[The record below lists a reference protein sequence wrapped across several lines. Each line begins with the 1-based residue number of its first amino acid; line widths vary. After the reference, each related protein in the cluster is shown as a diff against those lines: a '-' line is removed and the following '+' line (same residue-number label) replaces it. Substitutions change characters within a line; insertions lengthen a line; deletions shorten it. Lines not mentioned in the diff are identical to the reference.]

1 MMEFNEFQTQLTPEL
16 LEQYPQEIIDQ
27 LYDYI
32 NTVPYIQRLIS
43 KSRLR
48 AKDLPKDSRGRI
60 IVDLANPHILEDM
73 DYFRESAIHFQKHG
87 VYTFLRPNAN
97 PNSEYGRWLGTEVNR
112 LWHGMIRPSDGEWI
126 PGYMYYYLNYHPIQ
140 QTKIIE
146 GTMHGERITDFPEMW
161 EGIYWTFHYIDQARF
176 GGLYNNFKGGQHCV
190 EIAKRGASKS
200 YILSALLARNFI
212 VGIDKVQSKKTKGTI
227 TAYEKETLE
236 VAADGTLN
244 KFYES
249 INFVAEHTEFPRNRL
264 KDTPEKMSWIMGY
277 LDIETGRPRGSLNS
291 VRGVSSKDNP
301 DKSRG
306 KRQNVFL
313 YEEFGKFKKFID
325 TYQVNF
331 SSVQEGDIAFGQ
343 AFAVGTGGTEGSDF
357 TGALEMIY
365 NPVGYNVYALPNVFD
380 KGVTGNQKTVFFF
393 GAPVNRKGFYNKD
406 GVSDVVGALLSILVQ
421 RYNLKYNSTD
431 VNMLTRAKAE
441 NPITIQEAIM
451 RRDNNIYPVADLTD
465 TLNEIDFNP
474 RSLDFIECVKAEL
487 LHGEVIL
494 KPDFDLVPARE
505 FPHKDN
511 KILGCI
517 EIYERPIKDSSGKV
531 PFGRYIAGMD
541 PYDDD
546 ESNTVSLGS
555 LFILDLWTDRIV
567 AEYTGRP
574 YFADEFYENS
584 RRLLTAYSAECNY
597 ESNKKGVFSHF
608 SKHNSMYLL
617 SEVLEFL
624 KERNPALR
632 LSYGNKAYGT
642 QATGGFILKYGRS
655 CLRNWLIKPVELSK
669 IVDDKEEFY
678 TVPNL
683 KTMKQR
689 ALIKELTMYNLDG
702 NFDRH
707 DAMVMLMLLREDK
720 LRLMG
725 EDGFTK
731 CKNNEPIG
739 DDLAHDDFFTK
750 NYEKK
755 FGIENKNSNKV
766 STK

>member
-1 MMEFNEFQTQLTPEL
+1 MLELNEFQTPLTKEL
-16 LEQYPQEIIDQ
+16 LDGYPQEVVDQ
-27 LYDYI
+27 LFDYI
-32 NTVPYIQRLIS
+32 NTVPYISKLIS
-43 KSRLR
+43 KNRLR
-48 AKDLPKDSRGRI
+48 AKDLPKDAKGRI

-73 DYFRESAIHFQKHG
+73 DYFRQTAIHFQKHG

-97 PNSEYGRWLGTEVNR
+97 PTSEYGRWISTEINR

-140 QTKIIE
+140 QTKMIE
-146 GTMHGERITDFPEMW
+146 GSNHGERVTDFPEIW

-212 VGIDKVQSKKTKGTI
+212 VGIDKKQSKKTKGTI

-249 INFVAEHTEFPRNRL
+249 INFVADNTEFPRNRL
-264 KDTPEKMSWIMGY
+264 KDSPEKLSWIMGY
-277 LDIETGRPRGSLNS
+277 LDVETNRPKGSLNS

-306 KRQNVFL
+306 KRQNLFL

-343 AFAVGTGGTEGSDF
+343 ALAVGTGGTEGSDF

-365 NPVGYNVYALPNVFD
+365 NPIGYNVYALPNIFD
-380 KGVTGNQKTVFFF
+380 KGVVGNQKTVFFF
-393 GAPVNRKGFYNKD
+393 GAPVNRKGYYNKD
-406 GVSDVVGALLSILVQ
+406 GVSDITGALLSILLQ

-451 RRDNNIYPVADLTD
+451 RRDNNIYPVADITD

-474 RSLDFIECVKAEL
+474 RALDFIECVKIDL
-487 LHGEVIL
+487 VNGETVF
-494 KPDFDLVPARE
+494 KPDMDLVPARE

-511 KILGCI
+511 KVLGCI
-517 EIYERPIKDSSGKV
+517 EIHERPIVDSTGRV

-546 ESNTVSLGS
+546 ASDTLSLGS
-555 LFILDLWTDRIV
+555 LFILDLWTDKIV

-574 YFADEFYENS
+574 YYADQFYENS
-584 RRLLTAYSAECNY
+584 RRLLLAYNAECNY
-597 ESNKKGVFSHF
+597 ENNKKGVFSHF
-608 SKHNSMYLL
+608 SRYNSLYLL
-617 SEVLEFL
+617 SENLEFL
-624 KERNPALR
+624 KEKNPSLRNA
-632 LSYGNKAYGT
+632 YGNKLYGT

-655 CLRNWLIKPVELSK
+655 CLRNWLIEPVEISK
-669 IVDDKEEFY
+669 IEDNKEIFY
-678 TVPNL
+678 TVPKL
-683 KTMKQR
+683 KTIKNR
-689 ALIKELTMYNLDG
+689 ALLKELSLFNLDG

-720 LRLMG
+720 LRILG
-725 EDGFTK
+725 AEGVDRV
-731 CKNNEPIG
+731 KNRSSKE
-739 DDLAHDDFFTK
+739 DDLSQDDFFSK
-750 NYEKK
+750 NYDKRFNK
-755 FGIENKNSNKV
+755 DKNSNNIV
-766 STK
+766 

>member
-1 MMEFNEFQTQLTPEL
+1 MLELNEFQTPLTKEL
-16 LEQYPQEIIDQ
+16 LDGYPQEVVDQ
-27 LYDYI
+27 LFEYI
-32 NTVPYIQRLIS
+32 NTVPYISKLIS
-43 KSRLR
+43 KNRLR
-48 AKDLPKDSRGRI
+48 AKDLPRDAKGKI

-73 DYFRESAIHFQKHG
+73 DYFRQTAIHFQKHG

-97 PNSEYGRWLGTEVNR
+97 PTSEYGRWMNTEVNR
-112 LWHGMIRPSDGEWI
+112 LWYGMIRPSDGEWI

-140 QTKIIE
+140 QTVIIS
-146 GTMHGERITDFPEMW
+146 GTNQGDRVTDFPEVW

-200 YILSALLARNFI
+200 YILSCILARNFI
-212 VGIDKVQSKKTKGTI
+212 VGIDKLQSKKTKGTI

-249 INFVAEHTEFPRNRL
+249 INFVADNTEFPRNRL
-264 KDTPEKMSWIMGY
+264 KDSPEKMSWIMGY
-277 LDIETGRPRGSLNS
+277 LDVETNRPKGSLNS

-365 NPVGYNVYALPNVFD
+365 NPIGYNVYALPNIFD

-393 GAPVNRKGFYNKD
+393 GAPVNRKGYYNKD
-406 GVSDVVGALLSILVQ
+406 GVSDIIGALLSILLQ

-451 RRDNNIYPVADLTD
+451 RRDNNIYPVADITD

-474 RSLDFIECVKAEL
+474 RALDFIECVKIDL
-487 LHGEVIL
+487 VNGEAVF
-494 KPDFDLVPARE
+494 KPDMDLIPARE

-511 KILGCI
+511 KVLGCI
-517 EIYERPIKDSSGKV
+517 EIHERPIVDSTGRV

-546 ESNTVSLGS
+546 ASDTLSLGS
-555 LFILDLWTDRIV
+555 LFILDLWTDKLV

-574 YFADEFYENS
+574 YYADQFYENS
-584 RRLLTAYSAECNY
+584 RRLLLAYNAECNY
-597 ESNKKGVFSHF
+597 ENNKKGVFSHF
-608 SKHNSMYLL
+608 SRYNSLYLL
-617 SEVLEFL
+617 SENLEFL
-624 KERNPALR
+624 KEKNPTLRNA
-632 LSYGNKAYGT
+632 YGNKLYGT

-655 CLRNWLIKPVELSK
+655 CLRNWLIEPVQISK
-669 IVDDKEEFY
+669 VEDNKEVFY
-678 TVPNL
+678 TVPKL
-683 KTMKQR
+683 KTIKHR
-689 ALIKELTMYNLDG
+689 ALLKELSLFNLDG

-720 LRLMG
+720 LRILG
-725 EDGFTK
+725 VDGVDRVKNRSGKEEDLSQD
-731 CKNNEPIG
+731 E
-739 DDLAHDDFFTK
+739 FFSK
-750 NYEKK
+750 NYDKRFSK
-755 FGIENKNSNKV
+755 DKNSNNTV
-766 STK
+766 